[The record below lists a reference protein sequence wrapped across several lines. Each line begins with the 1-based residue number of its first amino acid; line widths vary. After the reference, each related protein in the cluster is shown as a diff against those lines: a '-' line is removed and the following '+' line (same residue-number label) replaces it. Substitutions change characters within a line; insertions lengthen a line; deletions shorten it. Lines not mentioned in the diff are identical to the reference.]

1 MFAIVPKI
9 FSPRTARI
17 RSRYCSG
24 AASEAVA
31 DTTMVYFMASE
42 KKTDFKVYKV
52 VNTVILKLRGYF
64 N

>member
-31 DTTMVYFMASE
+31 DSTVVHLVASASVGLFTNGE
-42 KKTDFKVYKV
+42 
-52 VNTVILKLRGYF
+52 TVISSDQ
-64 N
+64 